1 MAIRGP
7 KQADREI
14 GARLKALRISRGLNQ
29 TDLARPL
36 GLTFQQIQKYE
47 KGSNRVAIST
57 GLELCRVLDVKLDA
71 LLPTVLGD
79 GTPIADPF
87 IQQAQSIRGV
97 EVARLFGELDKAEQA
112 SVLSIVKSIVAAK
125 RAATEQPRLVA

>member
-71 LLPTVLGD
+71 LLPTVLED